1 MCVYI
6 YIYVIFSMAK
16 ILKIKSLGKKINLEE
31 TTVTL
36 TTEKGFCLESVRVPV
51 GGGKHT
57 QIE

>member
-1 MCVYI
+1 M
-6 YIYVIFSMAK
+6 YVIFSMAT

-36 TTEKGFCLESVRVPV
+36 TTEKGFYLESVRVPV